1 MKRCPC
7 CFKHPHY
14 AAHSSS
20 LQIGMKVVE
29 TMALLC
35 SLSHTHTHTHT
46 YTHTNTH
53 TETHTHSVTCFLS
66 VHKDVCM
73 RMLNLTHTCAHTCLH
88 ICSRIRPHIY
98 SDCCQLYGQ
107 PSHATSAATSAAVDN
122 SHTYTHMRTGCSQ
135 SYDWPAHATSAAT
148 SAAVDGCTPPSCTA
162 RLAGPHGY
170 RRRAWGHERQP
181 SSSGVCVFVCV
192 CVCKCVCTYVGI
204 FVYMHVFLCAWT
216 CAWLHI
222 CVCECEREIPV
233 LCRQN
238 KHRFVKESWVPC
250 IPLFLLPLPV

>member
-1 MKRCPC
+1 MYACACSISHIHVRTLACTYAHAYARIYTQIAANC
-7 CFKHPHY
+7 MASHPMQPQQPPQQQWTT
-14 AAHSSS
+14 
-20 LQIGMKVVE
+20 L
-29 TMALLC
+29 T
-35 SLSHTHTHTHT
+35 
-46 YTHTNTH
+46 
-53 TETHTHSVTCFLS
+53 
-66 VHKDVCM
+66 
-73 RMLNLTHTCAHTCLH
+73 LTHTRT
-88 ICSRIRPHIY
+88 R
-98 SDCCQLYGQ
+98 
-107 PSHATSAATSAAVDN
+107 
-122 SHTYTHMRTGCSQ
+122 THMHTGCSQ
-135 SYDWPAHATSAAT
+135 SYDRPAHATSAAT

>member
-1 MKRCPC
+1 MYACACSISHIHVRTLACTYAHAYARIYTQIAANC
-7 CFKHPHY
+7 MASHPMQPQQPPQQQWTT
-14 AAHSSS
+14 
-20 LQIGMKVVE
+20 L
-29 TMALLC
+29 T
-35 SLSHTHTHTHT
+35 
-46 YTHTNTH
+46 
-53 TETHTHSVTCFLS
+53 
-66 VHKDVCM
+66 
-73 RMLNLTHTCAHTCLH
+73 LTHTRTRTHMHTG
-88 ICSRIRPHIY
+88 CSQSYDRPA
-98 SDCCQLYGQ
+98 
-107 PSHATSAATSAAVDN
+107 HATSAATSAAVDN